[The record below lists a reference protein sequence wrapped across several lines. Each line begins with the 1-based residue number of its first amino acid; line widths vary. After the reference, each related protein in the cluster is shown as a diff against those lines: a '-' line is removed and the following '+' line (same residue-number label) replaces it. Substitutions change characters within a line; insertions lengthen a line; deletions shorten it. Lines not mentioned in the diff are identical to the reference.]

1 MNVLQDYTLKYEN
14 PKQPHKSIYSTLAS
28 RRASRRANTITNN
41 LSAAHEVAVKS
52 VGRKITCRGQEKCPS
67 LEGLLL

>member
-52 VGRKITCRGQEKCPS
+52 VGGK
-67 LEGLLL
+67 